1 MVTTGAIV
9 QLNDEMLGD
18 LFLVIS
24 CHDDECEVEVL
35 DVEVVRVKEKDFQMR
50 LDVDLIRT
58 GNITKKSASSL
69 QVVTVF
75 GTDRSEKIPEYKT
88 KN

>member
-1 MVTTGAIV
+1 MAIIDAIV
-9 QLNDEMLGD
+9 QLVDQTLGD

-24 CHDDECEVEVL
+24 CHGAECKIEVLEVEVVYIREENDSL
-35 DVEVVRVKEKDFQMR
+35 R

-58 GNITKKSASSL
+58 GKFIEKSASSL

-75 GTDRSEKIPEYKT
+75 GTDQSKKIPEYRT
-88 KN
+88 KI